1 MIPPPPGVEPAFT
14 GMPAPT
20 VDVPPRPDEPVA
32 AGSGPQ
38 GLPAVDWSFPRA
50 LLVGLVTNLLLA
62 QVVVGGIAFIA
73 LGITDVEDPKTIYA
87 GLIGDVAWLGFMLI
101 WLVRW
106 HPDWRARIGVF
117 GGRRGLR
124 DVLAGL
130 VGGVLLYPGIVIV
143 GLVLTALFEAVSGRP
158 TTTPDQLP
166 QHLNTPEAIASVIL
180 AVFVAPVAEE
190 LFFRG
195 ILFRSIRD
203 AGGFW
208 LGALV
213 SGLIFGLAPLRGRR
227 LAGHRPAAV
236 DHGLH
241 RRGARLHLRTP
252 GQPPREHH
260 GAHGV
265 QRGRRVPDP
274 VRPLSSTFRILRAT
288 VRRDAVPVF
297 ASQAW
302 FEAFEAQINASSEYR
317 ECRQRLGGRH
327 RVPDPCGAGPRGAGG
342 SWGYLDRGTARAA
355 AAGRSRRPSAEAAA
369 YTLTAPYSRWKDVVE
384 GELDPIKGVMQ
395 GKCACTATCRRS
407 SATCR
412 RPTKLVRLTGRIDTQ
427 FPDEA

>member
-1 MIPPPPGVEPAFT
+1 VIPPPPGVEPAVT
-14 GMPAPT
+14 GMPGLT
-20 VDVPPRPDEPVA
+20 VGVPPRPDEPIA

-62 QVVVGGIAFIA
+62 QVVVGSIAFIA
-73 LGITDVEDPKTIYA
+73 LGITDVDDPKTIYA
-87 GLIGDVAWLGFMLI
+87 GLIGDVAWLGFMVI

-117 GGRRGLR
+117 GSRRGLR

-130 VGGVLLYPGIVIV
+130 IGGVLLYPGIVIV

-203 AGGFW
+203 RRGFW

-213 SGLIFGLAPLRGRR
+213 SGLIFGLA
-227 LAGHRPAAV
+227 H
-236 DHGLH
+236 
-241 RRGARLHLRTP
+241 
-252 GQPPREHH
+252 
-260 GAHGV
+260 
-265 QRGRRVPDP
+265 
-274 VRPLSSTFRILRAT
+274 
-288 VRRDAVPVF
+288 
-297 ASQAW
+297 
-302 FEAFEAQINASSEYR
+302 Y
-317 ECRQRLGGRH
+317 
-327 RVPDPCGAGPRGAGG
+327 
-342 SWGYLDRGTARAA
+342 
-355 AAGRSRRPSAEAAA
+355 EAAA
-369 YTLTAPYSRWKDVVE
+369 WQDTVLLQSIMVFTGVALAYIYERRGNLLANVTAHMVFNVV
-384 GELDPIKGVMQ
+384 GVFLIL
-395 GKCACTATCRRS
+395 
-407 SATCR
+407 SAR
-412 RPTKLVRLTGRIDTQ
+412 
-427 FPDEA
+427 

>member
-20 VDVPPRPDEPVA
+20 VDVPPRPDEPIA

-73 LGITDVEDPKTIYA
+73 LGITDVDDPKTIYA

-117 GGRRGLR
+117 GSRRGLR

-180 AVFVAPVAEE
+180 TVFVAPVAVE

-203 AGGFW
+203 RRGFW

-213 SGLIFGLAPLRGRR
+213 SGLIFGLA
-227 LAGHRPAAV
+227 H
-236 DHGLH
+236 
-241 RRGARLHLRTP
+241 
-252 GQPPREHH
+252 
-260 GAHGV
+260 
-265 QRGRRVPDP
+265 
-274 VRPLSSTFRILRAT
+274 
-288 VRRDAVPVF
+288 
-297 ASQAW
+297 
-302 FEAFEAQINASSEYR
+302 Y
-317 ECRQRLGGRH
+317 
-327 RVPDPCGAGPRGAGG
+327 
-342 SWGYLDRGTARAA
+342 
-355 AAGRSRRPSAEAAA
+355 EAAA
-369 YTLTAPYSRWKDVVE
+369 WQDTVLLQSIMVFTGVALAYIYERRGNLLANVTAHMVFNVV
-384 GELDPIKGVMQ
+384 GVYLIL
-395 GKCACTATCRRS
+395 
-407 SATCR
+407 SAR
-412 RPTKLVRLTGRIDTQ
+412 
-427 FPDEA
+427 

>member
-1 MIPPPPGVEPAFT
+1 VIPQPPPGVEPGFT
-14 GMPAPT
+14 GTPAPP
-20 VDVPPRPDEPVA
+20 VHVPPRPDEPTSPGA
-32 AGSGPQ
+32 GPQ

-73 LGITDVEDPKTIYA
+73 LGITDVDDPKTIYA
-87 GLIGDVAWLGFMLI
+87 GLIGDVAWLGFMII

-117 GGRRGLR
+117 GGRRGVR
-124 DVLAGL
+124 DALAGL

-203 AGGFW
+203 RRGFW

-213 SGLIFGLAPLRGRR
+213 SGLIFGLA
-227 LAGHRPAAV
+227 H
-236 DHGLH
+236 
-241 RRGARLHLRTP
+241 
-252 GQPPREHH
+252 
-260 GAHGV
+260 
-265 QRGRRVPDP
+265 
-274 VRPLSSTFRILRAT
+274 
-288 VRRDAVPVF
+288 
-297 ASQAW
+297 
-302 FEAFEAQINASSEYR
+302 Y
-317 ECRQRLGGRH
+317 
-327 RVPDPCGAGPRGAGG
+327 
-342 SWGYLDRGTARAA
+342 
-355 AAGRSRRPSAEAAA
+355 EAAA
-369 YTLTAPYSRWKDVVE
+369 WQDTVLLQSIMVFTGVALAYLYERRGNLLANVTAHMVFNVV
-384 GELDPIKGVMQ
+384 GVFLIL
-395 GKCACTATCRRS
+395 
-407 SATCR
+407 SAR
-412 RPTKLVRLTGRIDTQ
+412 
-427 FPDEA
+427 

>member
-1 MIPPPPGVEPAFT
+1 VIPPPPGVEPAVT

-20 VDVPPRPDEPVA
+20 VGVPPRPDEPIA

-62 QVVVGGIAFIA
+62 QVVVGSIAFIA
-73 LGITDVEDPKTIYA
+73 LGITDVDDPKTIYA
-87 GLIGDVAWLGFMLI
+87 GLIGDVAWLGFMVI

-117 GGRRGLR
+117 GSRRGLR

-130 VGGVLLYPGIVIV
+130 IGGVLLYPGIVIV

-203 AGGFW
+203 RRGFW

-213 SGLIFGLAPLRGRR
+213 SGLIFGLA
-227 LAGHRPAAV
+227 H
-236 DHGLH
+236 
-241 RRGARLHLRTP
+241 
-252 GQPPREHH
+252 
-260 GAHGV
+260 
-265 QRGRRVPDP
+265 
-274 VRPLSSTFRILRAT
+274 
-288 VRRDAVPVF
+288 
-297 ASQAW
+297 
-302 FEAFEAQINASSEYR
+302 Y
-317 ECRQRLGGRH
+317 
-327 RVPDPCGAGPRGAGG
+327 
-342 SWGYLDRGTARAA
+342 
-355 AAGRSRRPSAEAAA
+355 EAAA
-369 YTLTAPYSRWKDVVE
+369 WQDTVLLQSIMVFTGVALAYIYERRGNLLANVTAHMVFNVV
-384 GELDPIKGVMQ
+384 GVFLIL
-395 GKCACTATCRRS
+395 
-407 SATCR
+407 SAR
-412 RPTKLVRLTGRIDTQ
+412 
-427 FPDEA
+427 

>member
-1 MIPPPPGVEPAFT
+1 MIPQPPGVEPAFT
-14 GMPAPT
+14 GMPAPP
-20 VDVPPRPDEPVA
+20 VDVPPRPDEPT
-32 AGSGPQ
+32 GSGPQ

-73 LGITDVEDPKTIYA
+73 LGITDVDDPKTIYA
-87 GLIGDVAWLGFMLI
+87 GLIGDVAWLSFMVL

-117 GGRRGLR
+117 FGRRGVR
-124 DVLAGL
+124 DALAGL

-203 AGGFW
+203 RRGFW

-213 SGLIFGLAPLRGRR
+213 SGLIFGLA
-227 LAGHRPAAV
+227 H
-236 DHGLH
+236 
-241 RRGARLHLRTP
+241 
-252 GQPPREHH
+252 
-260 GAHGV
+260 
-265 QRGRRVPDP
+265 
-274 VRPLSSTFRILRAT
+274 
-288 VRRDAVPVF
+288 
-297 ASQAW
+297 
-302 FEAFEAQINASSEYR
+302 Y
-317 ECRQRLGGRH
+317 
-327 RVPDPCGAGPRGAGG
+327 
-342 SWGYLDRGTARAA
+342 
-355 AAGRSRRPSAEAAA
+355 EAAA
-369 YTLTAPYSRWKDVVE
+369 WQDTVLLQSIMVFTGVALAYLYERRGNLLANVTAHMVFNVV
-384 GELDPIKGVMQ
+384 GVFLIL
-395 GKCACTATCRRS
+395 
-407 SATCR
+407 SAR
-412 RPTKLVRLTGRIDTQ
+412 
-427 FPDEA
+427 

>member
-1 MIPPPPGVEPAFT
+1 MIPQPPPGVEPGST
-14 GMPAPT
+14 GMPAPP
-20 VDVPPRPDEPVA
+20 VDVPPRPDESSAP
-32 AGSGPQ
+32 GSGPQ
-38 GLPAVDWSFPRA
+38 GLPTVDWSFPRA

-87 GLIGDVAWLGFMLI
+87 GLIGDVAWLGFMII

-117 GGRRGLR
+117 GGRRGVR
-124 DVLAGL
+124 DALAGL

-203 AGGFW
+203 RRGFW

-213 SGLIFGLAPLRGRR
+213 SGLIFGLA
-227 LAGHRPAAV
+227 H
-236 DHGLH
+236 
-241 RRGARLHLRTP
+241 
-252 GQPPREHH
+252 
-260 GAHGV
+260 
-265 QRGRRVPDP
+265 
-274 VRPLSSTFRILRAT
+274 
-288 VRRDAVPVF
+288 
-297 ASQAW
+297 
-302 FEAFEAQINASSEYR
+302 Y
-317 ECRQRLGGRH
+317 
-327 RVPDPCGAGPRGAGG
+327 
-342 SWGYLDRGTARAA
+342 
-355 AAGRSRRPSAEAAA
+355 EAAA
-369 YTLTAPYSRWKDVVE
+369 WQDTVLLQSIMVFTGVALAYLYERRGNLLANVTAHMVFNVV
-384 GELDPIKGVMQ
+384 GVFLIL
-395 GKCACTATCRRS
+395 
-407 SATCR
+407 SAR
-412 RPTKLVRLTGRIDTQ
+412 
-427 FPDEA
+427 

>member
-1 MIPPPPGVEPAFT
+1 
-14 GMPAPT
+14 MPAPP
-20 VDVPPRPDEPVA
+20 VHVPPRPDESTSPDA
-32 AGSGPQ
+32 GPQ

-73 LGITDVEDPKTIYA
+73 LGITDVDDPKTIYA
-87 GLIGDVAWLGFMLI
+87 GLIGDVAWLGFMVI

-117 GGRRGLR
+117 GGRRGVR
-124 DVLAGL
+124 DALAGL

-203 AGGFW
+203 RRGFW

-213 SGLIFGLAPLRGRR
+213 SGLIFGLA
-227 LAGHRPAAV
+227 H
-236 DHGLH
+236 
-241 RRGARLHLRTP
+241 
-252 GQPPREHH
+252 
-260 GAHGV
+260 
-265 QRGRRVPDP
+265 
-274 VRPLSSTFRILRAT
+274 
-288 VRRDAVPVF
+288 
-297 ASQAW
+297 
-302 FEAFEAQINASSEYR
+302 Y
-317 ECRQRLGGRH
+317 
-327 RVPDPCGAGPRGAGG
+327 
-342 SWGYLDRGTARAA
+342 
-355 AAGRSRRPSAEAAA
+355 EAAA
-369 YTLTAPYSRWKDVVE
+369 WQDTVLLQSIMVFTGVALAYIYERRGNLLANVTAHMVFNVV
-384 GELDPIKGVMQ
+384 GVFLIL
-395 GKCACTATCRRS
+395 
-407 SATCR
+407 SAR
-412 RPTKLVRLTGRIDTQ
+412 
-427 FPDEA
+427 

>member
-1 MIPPPPGVEPAFT
+1 MIPQPPPGVEPGFT
-14 GMPAPT
+14 GMPAPP
-20 VDVPPRPDEPVA
+20 VHVPPRPDEPTSPGA
-32 AGSGPQ
+32 GPQ

-73 LGITDVEDPKTIYA
+73 LGITDVDDPKTIYA
-87 GLIGDVAWLGFMLI
+87 GLIGDVAWLGFMII

-117 GGRRGLR
+117 GGRRGVR
-124 DVLAGL
+124 DALAGL

-203 AGGFW
+203 RRGFW

-213 SGLIFGLAPLRGRR
+213 SGLIFGLA
-227 LAGHRPAAV
+227 H
-236 DHGLH
+236 
-241 RRGARLHLRTP
+241 
-252 GQPPREHH
+252 
-260 GAHGV
+260 
-265 QRGRRVPDP
+265 
-274 VRPLSSTFRILRAT
+274 
-288 VRRDAVPVF
+288 
-297 ASQAW
+297 
-302 FEAFEAQINASSEYR
+302 Y
-317 ECRQRLGGRH
+317 
-327 RVPDPCGAGPRGAGG
+327 
-342 SWGYLDRGTARAA
+342 
-355 AAGRSRRPSAEAAA
+355 EAAA
-369 YTLTAPYSRWKDVVE
+369 WQDTVLLQSIMVFTGVALAYLYERRGNLLANVTAHMVFNVV
-384 GELDPIKGVMQ
+384 GVFLIL
-395 GKCACTATCRRS
+395 
-407 SATCR
+407 SAR
-412 RPTKLVRLTGRIDTQ
+412 
-427 FPDEA
+427 

>member
-1 MIPPPPGVEPAFT
+1 LIPQPPPRGEPALA
-14 GMPAPT
+14 GMPAPP
-20 VDVPPRPDEPVA
+20 VHVPPRPDEPTSPGA
-32 AGSGPQ
+32 GPQ

-73 LGITDVEDPKTIYA
+73 LGITDVDDPKTIYA
-87 GLIGDVAWLGFMLI
+87 GLIGDVAWLGFMII

-117 GGRRGLR
+117 GGRRGVR
-124 DVLAGL
+124 DALAGL

-203 AGGFW
+203 RRGFW

-213 SGLIFGLAPLRGRR
+213 SGLIFGLA
-227 LAGHRPAAV
+227 H
-236 DHGLH
+236 
-241 RRGARLHLRTP
+241 
-252 GQPPREHH
+252 
-260 GAHGV
+260 
-265 QRGRRVPDP
+265 
-274 VRPLSSTFRILRAT
+274 
-288 VRRDAVPVF
+288 
-297 ASQAW
+297 
-302 FEAFEAQINASSEYR
+302 Y
-317 ECRQRLGGRH
+317 
-327 RVPDPCGAGPRGAGG
+327 
-342 SWGYLDRGTARAA
+342 
-355 AAGRSRRPSAEAAA
+355 EAAA
-369 YTLTAPYSRWKDVVE
+369 WQDTVLLQSIMVFTGVALAYLYERRGNLLANVTAHMVFNVV
-384 GELDPIKGVMQ
+384 GVFLIL
-395 GKCACTATCRRS
+395 
-407 SATCR
+407 SAR
-412 RPTKLVRLTGRIDTQ
+412 
-427 FPDEA
+427 